1 MLCRNLINAKP
12 QPIRTNAICPWMTK
26 TRLVSGIEG
35 AWAEAGLPSNEPMDV
50 AKIIA
55 GELLFRYPKDKRAQ
69 TAYLSF
75 CTGVMADGKVNGGAM
90 YVEGG
95 RAWDVEIGIDATD
108 KQWMGAKQAAD
119 FARGNEVLG
128 TGEEWKKWEQ
138 PKK

>member
-1 MLCRNLINAKP
+1 M
-12 QPIRTNAICPWMTK
+12 
-26 TRLVSGIEG
+26 
-35 AWAEAGLPSNEPMDV
+35 
-50 AKIIA
+50 
-55 GELLFRYPKDKRAQ
+55 
-69 TAYLSF
+69 
-75 CTGVMADGKVNGGAM
+75 
-90 YVEGG
+90 EGG